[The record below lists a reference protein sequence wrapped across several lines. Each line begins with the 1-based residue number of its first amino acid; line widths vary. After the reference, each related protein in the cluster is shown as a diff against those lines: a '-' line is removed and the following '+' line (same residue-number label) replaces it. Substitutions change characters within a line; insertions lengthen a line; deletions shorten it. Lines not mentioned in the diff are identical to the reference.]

1 MIHTKDNGYKSL
13 AISIVALAVS
23 DIEGYSRYI
32 EKRKDNKR
40 FKIFTQIKD
49 CSCIEDY
56 LEEHKRLMRYLATHS
71 TIARKGLIVAI
82 KKEKNCFSGV
92 NFLNGKMCEEICEV
106 YHEANDILVKCKRK
120 YNVI

>member
-1 MIHTKDNGYKSL
+1 MNHTKDKNYKSF
-13 AISIVALAVS
+13 AISIVSLAVS

-32 EKRKDNKR
+32 EKRKGNKK

-49 CSCIEDY
+49 CSCLEDY
-56 LEEHKRLMRYLATHS
+56 LEEHKKLMEYLTTHS

-82 KKEKNCFSGV
+82 KKAKNCFSALD
-92 NFLNGKMCEEICEV
+92 FLNSKLCEEICEV

>member
-1 MIHTKDNGYKSL
+1 MNHTKDKNYKSF
-13 AISIVALAVS
+13 AISIVSLAVS

-32 EKRKDNKR
+32 EKRKGNKK

-49 CSCIEDY
+49 CSCLEDY
-56 LEEHKRLMRYLATHS
+56 LEEHKKLMEYLTTHS

-82 KKEKNCFSGV
+82 KKAKNCFSALD
-92 NFLNGKMCEEICEV
+92 FLNGKMCEEICEI